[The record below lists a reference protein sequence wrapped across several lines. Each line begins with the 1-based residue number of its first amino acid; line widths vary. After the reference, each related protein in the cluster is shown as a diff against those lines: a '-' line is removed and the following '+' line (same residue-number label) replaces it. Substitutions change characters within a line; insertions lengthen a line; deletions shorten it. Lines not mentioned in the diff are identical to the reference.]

1 VSHIIDLTE
10 RTRPTRVWLVV
21 AGWTAAATVTALV
34 LRAQVGIPLVS
45 GFIGSLINYYTLGL
59 LVWIVCRA
67 NARYGWWQRPSA
79 VAILIHT
86 ALGIAALATW
96 SMTQLLMMRLFV
108 GPGFWDLVYAGTW
121 MFQLSSAVA
130 TYAAGLG
137 LGLMLQG
144 LDREAQ
150 RRQREAVLEMAAR
163 EAELMA
169 IKAQLQPHF
178 LLNSLNSIL
187 VLIKHDTAQAQ
198 HMVTRLASLLH
209 SVFDRL
215 DERLVPLDP
224 ELETVRHYLEIEQI
238 RFHDRLRFTIDSDER
253 AGAVLVPPLL
263 LQPLVENAMRHGIEP
278 NPQPGEIQV
287 TAKLVD
293 SRLRITVTDS
303 GGPATPRAP
312 STSGTGRGLELT
324 RRRLAAVYG
333 DDDAALHLQ
342 HHASGVSVT
351 LDLPAKW
358 HVH

>member
-1 VSHIIDLTE
+1 MPQTIDLTD

-21 AGWTAAATVTALV
+21 AGWTAAAMVTSLV

-45 GFIGSLINYYTLGL
+45 GFIGALVNYYTLGG
-59 LVWIVCRA
+59 LVWVVCRA
-67 NARYGWWQRPSA
+67 NTRYQWWQRRPA

-86 ALGIAALATW
+86 ALGLVALTIW
-96 SMTQLLMMRLFV
+96 SVTQLAMMQAFV
-108 GPGFWDLVYAGTW
+108 GPDYWELVYAGTW
-121 MFQLSSAVA
+121 MFQLSSAA
-130 TYAAGLG
+130 TTYAAGLG

-150 RRQREAVLEMAAR
+150 RQQREATLEMAAR

-187 VLIKHDTAQAQ
+187 ALIKHDSAQAEL
-198 HMVTRLASLLH
+198 MVTRLAALLH

-224 ELETVRHYLEIEQI
+224 ELEAIRHYLEIEQI
-238 RFHDRLRFTIDSDER
+238 RFHDRLRFTIARDER

-278 NPQPGEIQV
+278 NPQPGEIRV
-287 TAKLVD
+287 TATLVD
-293 SRLRITVTDS
+293 SRLQITVTDS
-303 GGPATPRAP
+303 GGPSTLSTP
-312 STSGTGRGLELT
+312 GTGRGLELT

-333 DDDAALHLQ
+333 DSAASLHM
-342 HHASGVSVT
+342 HHQASGVSVT
-351 LDLPAKW
+351 LDLPVKW

>member
-1 VSHIIDLTE
+1 MPPTIDLTD

-21 AGWTAAATVTALV
+21 AGWTATAMVTALI
-34 LRAQVGIPLVS
+34 LRTQVGIPLVS
-45 GFIGSLINYYTLGL
+45 GFIGSLVNYYTLGV

-67 NARYGWWQRPSA
+67 NTRYEWWQRRPT

-86 ALGIAALATW
+86 ALGLVALGIW
-96 SMTQLLMMRLFV
+96 SMTQLAMMRVFV
-108 GPGFWDLVYAGTW
+108 GPDYWDVVYAGTW
-121 MFQLSSAVA
+121 MFQLSSAA
-130 TYAAGLG
+130 TTYAAGLG

-150 RRQREAVLEMAAR
+150 RQQREATLEMAAR

-187 VLIKHDTAQAQ
+187 ALIKHDSARAEL
-198 HMVTRLASLLH
+198 MVTRLASLLH

-224 ELETVRHYLEIEQI
+224 ELEAIRHYLEIEQI
-238 RFHDRLRFTIDSDER
+238 RFHDRLRFTIDRDDG

-278 NPQPGEIQV
+278 NPQPGEIRV
-287 TAKLVD
+287 TATLVD
-293 SRLRITVTDS
+293 SRLQITVTDS
-303 GGPATPRAP
+303 GGP
-312 STSGTGRGLELT
+312 STLSMPGTGRGLELT

-333 DDDAALHLQ
+333 DSAASLHM
-342 HHASGVSVT
+342 HHQTSGVSVT